1 MPDSYQILVQKLDEF
16 IRKYYKNL
24 LIRGAIYSLASIF
37 IFYILIVILE
47 YLGHFG
53 VIIRSLLFYLFIITN
68 TAILVLFFI
77 KPLLKLYRIG
87 KIISHEQ
94 AAQIIGAHF
103 GEVKDKLLNTL
114 QLKQMADLNKEN
126 SNLIEAGINQ
136 KIALL
141 QPIPFHIAIDFK
153 KNKKYLKFVFI
164 PFLMLVF
171 FITASPTLLTAPT
184 NRLLHHATFF
194 EREAP
199 FQFVILNKSLRAV
212 QQEDFLLEV
221 KITGDEVPENIFIE
235 SEGIEYQLNKENTVL
250 FQYVFKNIQKNTKFK
265 LKAEP
270 FYSKEYEI
278 IVLPMPMVIDF
289 DMYLT
294 YPSYIQKK
302 EEKISNTGD
311 LVIPEGTQIKWEF
324 RTKDAEEIRISF
336 PEKKINI
343 KSESE
348 NQFIYTSILNNSQQY
363 SIIPLNRFMEN
374 KDSLSY
380 SIQVIPD
387 AYPTIKIH
395 EFSDTVDF
403 EKQYFKGMIKDDY
416 GFSKLTF
423 NYRIHETAS
432 DSGRIVMKTISMNP
446 ALSQQEFYYMT
457 DFNEISNEPGTEIS
471 YYFEIWD
478 NDAIHGSKVTRSQQ
492 MIYKVPSLEEIEN
505 KTTESNEQIKNELTE
520 SITQAKKLQKE
531 IEKLNK
537 NLTDKKTLSWQEKKQ
552 LQEVLESRKALQD
565 KIALIQKE
573 NETKSSLEGKYKEEN
588 EALLKKQEELNKLFN
603 ELMTDEMKELFKK
616 IEEMLDKLD
625 KNKVNEI
632 LDKMKLSTKDLEKQL
647 DRNLELFKQLEF
659 EKKMN
664 DMINKLDKLSEKQEK
679 LSEKTQEAKTDKN
692 EALKKEQDELSNDF
706 QEIRKE
712 LDSLNKINEA
722 LENPNKLENTDTEE
736 KNIEQEMQNSSNSL
750 NENKNKKAAQSQK
763 NAAAKMKELSQ
774 KYEEMQKEMEKEK
787 MGEDIN
793 TLREILENLVKASFD
808 QEEIMNHVSETKV
821 TDPKY
826 VDLIKDQK
834 KLMEDVQMIEDSLTA
849 LSKRQIQ
856 IESFV
861 NMEISKINDNMTKAM
876 EFLNARTPS
885 SGKIKQQ
892 AAMSSINTLAL
903 MLSETLSDMQQ
914 QMMSNKSGIGSCSK
928 PGSNQKPG
936 SGKPSFKSLKEMQE
950 MLNKQLE
957 GLKNGKD
964 PNGESGQKSM
974 SEQLAKLAAQ
984 QEAIRKQLQELADEL
999 KKEGNPNTGSLNAL
1013 QKEMEKTESDLVNKI
1028 INNETIK
1035 RQKDILTR
1043 LLESEKAEKERDLSE
1058 KRESNEAKNEN
1069 FSNPSLFLEYKS
1081 IKIKEVELLKT
1092 VPPSLKYFY
1101 KNKVNEYFCTFE
1113 E

>member
-1 MPDSYQILVQKLDEF
+1 LSTKYQILVQKLDEF

-53 VIIRSLLFYLFIITN
+53 VIIRTLLFYLFIITN
-68 TAILVLFFI
+68 AVILVLFFI

-87 KIISHEQ
+87 KIISNEQ

-126 SNLIEAGINQ
+126 KQIIEAGINQ
-136 KIALL
+136 KIELL
-141 QPIPFHIAIDFK
+141 RPIPFHIAIDFK
-153 KNKKYLKFVFI
+153 KNKKYLKYVFI
-164 PFLMLVF
+164 PLIMIVF
-171 FITASPTLLTAPT
+171 FITTAPT
-184 NRLLHHATFF
+184 LITDPTNRILHHATFF
-194 EREAP
+194 EKEAP
-199 FQFVILNKSLRAV
+199 FQFVIQNKSLRAV
-212 QQEDFLLEV
+212 QQEDFLLQV
-221 KITGDEVPENIFIE
+221 KLIGSEIPENIFIE
-235 SEGIEYQLNKENTVL
+235 SEGVLYQLDKENTVH
-250 FQYVFKNIQKNTKFK
+250 FQYIFKNIQQNIKFQ

-278 IVLPMPMVIDF
+278 VVLPKPLVVDF
-289 DMYLT
+289 DVYLA

-302 EEKISNTGD
+302 DEKLTNTGD
-311 LVIPEGTQIKWEF
+311 LIIPEGTQIKWEF
-324 RTKDAEEIRISF
+324 RTKDAEELRISF
-336 PEKKINI
+336 PEKKMNI

-348 NQFIYTSILNNSQQY
+348 NQFIYTSTIKHTQQY

-380 SIQVIPD
+380 SIQVILD
-387 AYPTIKIH
+387 AFPTIKIN

-403 EKQYFKGMIKDDY
+403 EKHYFKGMIKDDY

-423 NYRIHETAS
+423 NYRINKTAS
-432 DSGRIVMKTISMNP
+432 DSGIIKTKTISINP
-446 ALSQQEFYYMT
+446 AVSQQEFYFMF
-457 DFNEISNEPGTEIS
+457 DFNEISNEPGTEIT

-478 NDAIHGSKVTRSQQ
+478 NDAINGSKVIRSQQ
-492 MIYKVPSLEEIEN
+492 MIYKVPSMEEIES
-505 KTTESNEQIKNELTE
+505 KTTESNEQIKNELKE

-565 KIALIQKE
+565 KITLIQKE
-573 NETKSSLEGKYKEEN
+573 NETKSSLEEKYKEEN
-588 EALLKKQEELNKLFN
+588 EALLKKQEELNKLFD

-616 IEEMLDKLD
+616 MEEMLYKLD
-625 KNKVNEI
+625 KNKVNEM

-664 DMINKLDKLSEKQEK
+664 DMINKLDTLSEKQEN
-679 LSEKTQEAKTDKN
+679 LSDKTQNAKTDKN
-692 EALKKEQDELSNDF
+692 EALKKEQDELSKDF

-712 LDSLNKINEA
+712 IDSLNKKNEA
-722 LENPNKLENTDTEE
+722 LENQNRLENTDTEE
-736 KNIEQEMQNSSNSL
+736 KSIEQEMQNSSNSL
-750 NENKNKKAAQSQK
+750 NENKNKKAAQSQI
-763 NAAAKMKELSQ
+763 NAAAKMKELAQ
-774 KYEEMQKEMEKEK
+774 KYEKMQEEMEKEN

-793 TLREILENLVKASFD
+793 SLREILENLVKASFD
-808 QEEIMNHVSETKV
+808 QEEIMNHLSDTKV

-826 VDLIKDQK
+826 IDLIKDQK
-834 KLMEDVQMIEDSLTA
+834 KLMEDVQMIEDSLAA
-849 LSKRQIQ
+849 LSKRQVQ

-861 NMEISKINDNMTKAM
+861 NMEISKINDNMAKTM
-876 EFLNARTPS
+876 EFLNARS
-885 SGKIKQQ
+885 SQLGKIKQQ
-892 AAMSSINTLAL
+892 AAMTSINSLAL
-903 MLSETLSDMQQ
+903 MLSETLSAMQQ
-914 QMMSNKSGIGSCSK
+914 QMMSNQSGSGSCSK
-928 PGSNQKPG
+928 PGSCKKPG
-936 SGKPSFKSLKEMQE
+936 SGKPSFKSLKQMQE

-999 KKEGNPNTGSLNAL
+999 KKEGNTNTGNLNAL

-1035 RQKDILTR
+1035 RQKEILTR
-1043 LLESEKAEKERDLSE
+1043 LLESEKAEKERELSE
-1058 KRESNEAKNEN
+1058 KRESNEAKNEI

-1081 IKIKEVELLKT
+1081 IKMKEVELLKT
-1092 VPPSLKYFY
+1092 VPPSLKIFY

-1113 E
+1113 D